1 MALQKIPGRA
11 IQLDSQV
18 NSDVMYH
25 DGTDWVRLAKG
36 TAGEVLS
43 VNEAGTFPTW
53 GSTWQFQGDYNGYS
67 MGGNDNTA
75 GNVLSNVI
83 ERNSYASDTD
93 SVDVGDLVFAR
104 NGCTP
109 SWKSMTHGYVS
120 GGSANTTPA
129 LVYNQIEKFQFA
141 ASSNAV
147 DTADLVYAA
156 SHSAGHSSALN
167 CYASGGGLITPTR
180 TDRIEKFVKATEV
193 NSTDIANLTI
203 ATGNP
208 FGSSSTDHGFT
219 AGGTDSDGPSPDG
232 AHNVISRF
240 SFSTDSDSTDVGD
253 LATITWAGAAGSS
266 LTHGYISGG
275 YNHTTQSSARIEKYA
290 FASTANATQIAV
302 LTVARGNETLGPSS
316 STTHGY
322 AAGGMQPGVGTCTI
336 IDKYSFVTDANATDV
351 GDLTSRKTSVSGTQ
365 N

>member
-43 VNEAGTFPTW
+43 VNEAGTCPTW

-67 MGGNDNTA
+67 MGGNNGGTNY
-75 GNVLSNVI
+75 NVM

-93 SVDVGDLVFAR
+93 SVDVGDLVFAKV
-104 NGCTP
+104 GCIP
-109 SWKSMTHGYVS
+109 SWKSMTHGFVP
-120 GGSANTTPA
+120 GGSSNQT
-129 LVYNQIEKFQFA
+129 LYNQIEKFQFA

-147 DTADLVYAA
+147 DTADLVQTAGMGG
-156 SHSAGHSSALN
+156 GHSSALN
-167 CYASGGGLITPTR
+167 CYVAGGNITTNALR
-180 TDRIEKFVKATEV
+180 TDRIEKFVKSTEV
-193 NSTDIANLTI
+193 NATDIANLTI
-203 ATGNP
+203 ATGVP
-208 FGSSSTDHGFT
+208 FGSSSTDHGYS
-219 AGGTDSDGPSPDG
+219 AGGTDSDGPVPDG

-253 LATITWAGAAGSS
+253 LNTITWAGAAGSS
-266 LTHGYISGG
+266 LTHGYIACG
-275 YNHTTQSSARIEKYA
+275 YNHSTGYSNRIEKYA
-290 FASTANATQIAV
+290 FASSANASQIG
-302 LTVARGNETLGPSS
+302 TMTSARGNETLGGTS

-322 AAGGMQPGVGTCTI
+322 VAGGIETSTYSDV
-336 IDKYSFVTDANATDV
+336 IDKYSFVTDGNGTDV
-351 GDLTSRKTSVSGTQ
+351 GDLTVIKSNIAGTQ
-365 N
+365 E